1 MKKVI
6 DTIISGKKVIGCN
19 TIKRS
24 ASKIQDLDRVL
35 INGRIFFKNGDSL
48 LLENWYKFGDN
59 DAVLQFNAHDY
70 GVVTEIKF
78 E

>member
-6 DTIISGKKVIGCN
+6 DTIISDKKVTACN
-19 TIKRS
+19 TIKRLS
-24 ASKIQDLDRVL
+24 SEIQDLDRVL
-35 INGRIFFKNGDSL
+35 IDGRIFFKNGDTL

-59 DAVLQFNAHDY
+59 DAVLPFDRDCY
-70 GVVTEIKF
+70 DVVTEMKF

>member
-6 DTIISGKKVIGCN
+6 DTIISDKKVTGCN

-24 ASKIQDLDRVL
+24 ASEIQDLDRVL
-35 INGRIFFKNGDSL
+35 IDGRIFFKNGDTL

-59 DAVLQFNAHDY
+59 DAVLPFDKDY
-70 GVVTEIKF
+70 YEVVAEMKF